1 MVEMAYSKNDFQQ
14 KWDIVKMT
22 YTNDVKQNATRKN
35 ENSKIKF
42 YQSPAKKTSFQAE
55 LKSAIV
61 VQ

>member
-22 YTNDVKQNATRKN
+22 YTNDVKQNAPRKN

-42 YQSPAKKTSFQAE
+42 YQSPAKKKIFFKRS
-55 LKSAIV
+55 
-61 VQ
+61 